1 VSVDR
6 RLRAL
11 FFLGSAFSSV
21 NWFLRGALAGL
32 TLALVGCASGTNL
45 LSDVV
50 AGVVAD
56 RFDSGADPTRDVKL
70 NPDYRYLRVEVDG
83 RPPALLVLGYVDA
96 DPDGPIETW
105 YSAGREVIKTQNG
118 RIVATVGLETDW
130 RSVRFQPRSP
140 PAWTPHAG
148 GQPTFFD
155 RLRDEKPGYRYSVQD
170 QIEHRAWDRAPP
182 GGVSPAL
189 AAAGMAH
196 LVWFRENTVR
206 STGDV
211 LPPAW
216 FAIDA
221 RNDSAIVVYS
231 EQCLTPVFCLKLL
244 RWPLQGRAG

>member
-1 VSVDR
+1 M
-6 RLRAL
+6 
-11 FFLGSAFSSV
+11 
-21 NWFLRGALAGL
+21 RGALVGL
-32 TLALVGCASGTNL
+32 TLALAGCASGSNL

-56 RFDSGADPTRDVKL
+56 RFGAGADPTRDVKL

-83 RPPALLVLGYVDA
+83 RPPALLVLGYIDA
-96 DPDGPIETW
+96 HPDGAIETW
-105 YSAGREVIKTQNG
+105 YSASREVIKTQNG

-130 RSVRFQPRSP
+130 RSVRYAPGSP
-140 PAWTPHAG
+140 PTWAAGAG

-170 QIEHRAWDRAPP
+170 RIEHRVWIGAPP
-182 GGVSPAL
+182 GGVSPSL
-189 AAAGMAH
+189 AAAGLAH

-206 STGDV
+206 STGDM

-216 FAIDA
+216 FATDV
-221 RNDSAIVVYS
+221 RDNSATVVYS
-231 EQCLTPVFCLKLL
+231 EQCLSPVFCLKLL